1 MSDDNQKWGVF
12 LHRSNYRAFPIYKT
26 RLNGWYC
33 YQPFSDD
40 GMPERR
46 INGRS
51 VGVYAE
57 ESAAQRVANQANA
70 IFDSHQPAISEAAA
84 KELWDAEPTFIQAHW
99 NRIARPA
106 PPREI
111 ERGFWVEAQAS

>member
-1 MSDDNQKWGVF
+1 MSDENQKWGVF

-26 RLNGWYC
+26 RLNGWFC
-33 YQPFSDD
+33 YQPFSND

-57 ESAAQRVANQANA
+57 KSAAQRVANQANG
-70 IFDSHQPAISEAAA
+70 IFDSHQAAISEAQARVYTLKDERDA
-84 KELWDAEPTFIQAHW
+84 QISALATPTTKEQTQ
-99 NRIARPA
+99 
-106 PPREI
+106 
-111 ERGFWVEAQAS
+111 